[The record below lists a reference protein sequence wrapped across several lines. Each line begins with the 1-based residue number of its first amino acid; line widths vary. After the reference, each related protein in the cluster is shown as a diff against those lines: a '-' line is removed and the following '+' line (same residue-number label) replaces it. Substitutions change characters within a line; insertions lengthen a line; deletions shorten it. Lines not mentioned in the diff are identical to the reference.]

1 EPGRTPER
9 LIREARAMAKL
20 RHPNVVTVF
29 DIGAVR
35 DRLFI
40 VMELVDG
47 GTLSDW
53 LKAERRSWREIL
65 PLFLQ
70 AARGL
75 SAAQGA
81 GIVHRD
87 FKPENVLVGT
97 DGVVRVTDFGVVRLV
112 GEVDP
117 DLAPEGSA
125 ERADTR
131 TGTVVGTAGY
141 IAPEILR
148 RDPVDARADQFS
160 FC

>member
-1 EPGRTPER
+1 
-9 LIREARAMAKL
+9 
-20 RHPNVVTVF
+20 
-29 DIGAVR
+29 
-35 DRLFI
+35 
-40 VMELVDG
+40 
-47 GTLSDW
+47 
-53 LKAERRSWREIL
+53 
-65 PLFLQ
+65 LQ

-75 SAAQGA
+75 SAAHGA

-160 FC
+160 FCVALHAALHDERPFEPLEGPNRATETLGKVRPPRKGRAPRSVRAVIARGLSTQPADRWQDME